1 MRRRTLLLGLSCV
14 ALATGAVAMLR
25 RPTPDRPLA
34 TDPDMTRY
42 GYVDGWIVKV

>member
-1 MRRRTLLLGLSCV
+1 MRRRTLLISLGCV
-14 ALATGAVAMLR
+14 SLGAGAVAMFR
-25 RPTPDRPLA
+25 RPRPDRPLA